1 MEKVR
6 GIHIDTDNKCASP
19 VTIDDDLDAYYKLLR
34 CDTVEIVPRKIG
46 RHIVNVICD
55 ESGLLIQD
63 PIISAIDGNGEIM
76 FVGNLFIAGL
86 YDSEGNLTSLT
97 DEEQKDILEKCR
109 IIPTKVHSDGLIMVT
124 GCEYDYQ

>member
-1 MEKVR
+1 MEQVK
-6 GIHIDTDNKCASP
+6 GIHIDTDNRRASSAM
-19 VTIDDDLDAYYKLLR
+19 VDDKLEAFYKLLK
-34 CDTVEIVPRKIG
+34 CDLIEIVPRKIG
-46 RHIVNVICD
+46 RHIVNVVCD
-55 ESGLLIQD
+55 ESGLLVQD
-63 PIISAIDGNGEIM
+63 PVISAIDGNGEIM